1 MKDTFI
7 PIILFSQLNTRSI
20 ITKFVSVVSNVF
32 EFLNSEDQ
40 ICLLDT
46 GWFLLERIP
55 ASLHDF
61 LLVIVKLNTLVDDTT
76 DPVDVEGDL
85 GVPAGNTPSTA
96 NAARHDADESGS
108 VLVVSVVSL
117 QGAPTVTLTG
127 PTECSL
133 LVLPTLGTEHSVAQ
147 TVGKMFCACLPH

>member
-46 GWFLLERIP
+46 GWFLLDRIP

-85 GVPAGNTPSTA
+85 GVPAGNTSSTA

-108 VLVVSVVSL
+108 VLLAVGVLSL
-117 QGAPTVTLTG
+117 QGAATVSLAG
-127 PTECSL
+127 PTEHSL
-133 LVLPTLGTEHSVAQ
+133 LIHVSLGTTRYHSI
-147 TVGKMFCACLPH
+147 KMYF